1 MFGEFAGRAKR
12 AINFISR
19 DLDETLDT
27 VPSCAIE
34 QHARADDICVNEI
47 ERIVDAAVHVRFS
60 REIDDSIELMLGH
73 ERVHLIG
80 VRDIGFEKLVAF
92 AMFFDHAIQIGEVAR
107 VSEDVDVSHVRG
119 LVML

>member
-1 MFGEFAGRAKR
+1 
-12 AINFISR
+12 
-19 DLDETLDT
+19 
-27 VPSCAIE
+27 
-34 QHARADDICVNEI
+34 VNEI

-60 REIDDSIELMLGH
+60 REIDDRIELMLGH
-73 ERVHLIG
+73 EHVHLIG

-107 VSEDVDVSHVRG
+107 VSEDIDVGHVRG

>member
-1 MFGEFAGRAKR
+1 
-12 AINFISR
+12 
-19 DLDETLDT
+19 
-27 VPSCAIE
+27 
-34 QHARADDICVNEI
+34 
-47 ERIVDAAVHVRFS
+47 
-60 REIDDSIELMLGH
+60 LMLGH

-107 VSEDVDVSHVRG
+107 VSEDVDVGHVRG